1 MTGPVRHFTVG
12 IYPSIIIIPPSPFH
26 EMQSAWIR
34 QTLVF
39 GGGSGASCLTWLIRG
54 GTWAI
59 DPAVQGLSCP
69 AIVISPCLSLS
80 LSPPSHFPSRLSNL
94 PTEPNDT
101 SHAIQ
106 SILLGGTGQILPG
119 SCWVPAGLLLDSC
132 WNCCICCVAF
142 PCRPPAPSGTCSTQ
156 QRNGLMDR

>member
-80 LSPPSHFPSRLSNL
+80 LSPESL
-94 PTEPNDT
+94 PVPIVQFTNGAKRHEPCHPIHPTRRYWTN
-101 SHAIQ
+101 SAGF
-106 SILLGGTGQILPG
+106 LLG
-119 SCWVPAGLLLDSC
+119 SCWTPAGLLLELLHLLHRFSL
-132 WNCCICCVAF
+132 
-142 PCRPPAPSGTCSTQ
+142 PPPPRPI
-156 QRNGLMDR
+156 RYM